1 MQTHNV
7 APNFLHKEQSKDN
20 HSFADAVNELGT
32 DTDIILKELQK
43 NAIPL
48 DILPIPIQDLI
59 KQLEQRYKFPADY
72 SLLYILFA
80 FSIAIGNNYRI
91 RVKKNWIEPAILYL
105 SLIALA
111 GQTKTPVQSF
121 FMQPFKEW
129 DKANFENY
137 VTKMLTYDAA
147 KQAATKRNPC
157 TEQKPTREQLLLQD
171 YTPEALV
178 KVLSDNW
185 HGVGVMMDELAGFF
199 GNMNRYNN
207 GNEVPMW
214 LSFYNAQAFSTN
226 RKTSNDSYVAHPFVS
241 VIGGIQPGIMKK
253 IFAGDMQINGMIDRF
268 LFVYNVN
275 LKKEV
280 PGEDE
285 LDTHLIDTYTDAV
298 KFLLA
303 VEPKI
308 NDRDLTNIPILLD
321 LTPDAK
327 RLLFDYLQINADKVN
342 KLNDEGAERLAG
354 MYSKFDYHVIRLSFI
369 LQVLIDACI
378 GQEPTKVT
386 ADAVRGGIRLTDYFK
401 QHTNRVHGLI
411 SSDPLAAFDERKKA
425 LYNQLP
431 DGEFSFSDAIAIACT
446 IRKDEVKA
454 GKIKTDAVE
463 KWVQRFL
470 QSTGLFSQPRTGHYI
485 KKNILKT

>member
-1 MQTHNV
+1 MNYTTSNNDLQQDKV
-7 APNFLHKEQSKDN
+7 N
-20 HSFADAVNELGT
+20 HSFADAVNELAT
-32 DTDIILKELQK
+32 DTATILKEFQK
-43 NAIPL
+43 DAIPL
-48 DILPIPIQDLI
+48 DVLPAPFQELI
-59 KQLEQRYKFPADY
+59 KQLEQKYKFPADY

-91 RVKKNWIEPAILYL
+91 RVKRNWIEPVILYL

-111 GQTKTPVQSF
+111 GQTKTPVQLF

-129 DKANFENY
+129 DKTNFEDYAANI
-137 VTKMLTYDAA
+137 LTYEAA
-147 KQAATKRNPC
+147 KQAATKSNPC
-157 TEQKPTREQLLLQD
+157 PEPKPTRLQLLLQD

-214 LSFYNAQAFSTN
+214 LSFYNAQAFSSN

-241 VIGGIQPGIMKK
+241 VIGGTQPGIMKK

-275 LKKEV
+275 VRKEV
-280 PGEDE
+280 PGDEE
-285 LDTHLIDTYTDAV
+285 LDTYLIDAYTDAV

-303 VEPKI
+303 IKPKTSDKDDK
-308 NDRDLTNIPILLD
+308 NMPRLLD

-327 RLLFDYLQINADKVN
+327 SLLFRYLQANADKVN
-342 KLNDEGAERLAG
+342 ELNEEDAERLAG

-369 LQVLIDACI
+369 LQVLTDACN
-378 GQEPTKVT
+378 GEAPTEVR
-386 ADAVRGGIRLTDYFK
+386 ADAVHGGIRLADYFK
-401 QHTNRVHGLI
+401 KHTNRVHALI
-411 SSDPLAAFDERKKA
+411 SSDPFAAYDEAKKA

-431 DGEFSFSDAIAIACT
+431 DGEFPFSDAIAIAMN
-446 IRKDEVKA
+446 IRKSEVEA
-454 GKIKTDAVE
+454 GKIKQDAVE
-463 KWVQRFL
+463 KWAQRFL
-470 QSTGLFSQPRTGHYI
+470 QKTGLFNQPKTGYYI
-485 KKNILKT
+485 KKSMLKT